1 MNISVKNTSGD
12 NKSGDNKSG
21 DNKSVDYTSVY
32 LRKIQKNIK
41 FKDEKTIP
49 LNSKPNII
57 LNKDVKIEKNSYE
70 ESDLN
75 KLLSILPA
83 KDQEDFRI
91 VCHSNIMR
99 NFLKDILTTVSEQ
112 ITKLSDEQ
120 NLWTLFLTCNE
131 KKISVSRHAYSYAN
145 TIKNKGYKLGKLSLG
160 KLKQAFEKDPGL
172 TIYGILSSL
181 YHGSKLV
188 KNESENGLK
197 SNPSTIY
204 VSILIRTWMTA
215 ICLYLPHVK
224 DDDFTLI
231 ISPFIKEE
239 GIGSDNYPNKIDEQI
254 MEINKFLK
262 FLTNIDINIIKNE
275 VIKDNIKKIK
285 TFFND
290 GHTVNIFYF
299 DDVLKNDSNFNNV
312 LKNDSNKNLSIK
324 NIYSTPNVKTTNN
337 PISNHKPVKNIIFPG
352 VKKPNKEILKKVSRW
367 CEPFSSK
374 NAWTM
379 KKKPTCKDIINAG
392 KDTLSDLYILYN
404 KYHKKE
410 KEIKRKIRNKNK
422 SKP

>member
-1 MNISVKNTSGD
+1 MSVDYT
-12 NKSGDNKSG
+12 
-21 DNKSVDYTSVY
+21 SVDYTSVY

-41 FKDEKTIP
+41 FIEDEKTIP
-49 LNSKPNII
+49 LNSKPNITFI
-57 LNKDVKIEKNSYE
+57 NNVKIEKKSYE
-70 ESDLN
+70 ESNLN
-75 KLLSILPA
+75 KLLSILLA
-83 KDQEDFRI
+83 KDQEYFRI

-99 NFLKDILTTVSEQ
+99 KFLKKTLKPVPKQ
-112 ITKLSDEQ
+112 ITKLSEEQ

-131 KKISVSRHAYSYAN
+131 KKISASRHAYSYAN
-145 TIKNKGYKLGKLSLG
+145 TIKSKSKVGFI
-160 KLKQAFEKDPGL
+160 QQTFEKDPGL

-181 YHGSKLV
+181 YHGSTLV
-188 KNESENGLK
+188 ENEKINGLV
-197 SNPSTIY
+197 SDPSTIY

-254 MEINKFLK
+254 TVINEFLK
-262 FLTNIDINIIKNE
+262 FLTNIDISIINNK
-275 VIKDNIKKIK
+275 VIKENIKKIK

-299 DDVLKNDSNFNNV
+299 DDVLKNDSNFN
-312 LKNDSNKNLSIK
+312 STTRPSK
-324 NIYSTPNVKTTNN
+324 NITENK
-337 PISNHKPVKNIIFPG
+337 IIIFPG
-352 VKKPNKEILKKVSRW
+352 VKKPNEKILKKVSRW

-374 NAWTM
+374 KSWT
-379 KKKPTCKDIINAG
+379 KNRSLKKPTCKDRINAG

-404 KYHKKE
+404 KYRKKE
-410 KEIKRKIRNKNK
+410 KEIKIKIRKIRNNNK

>member
-1 MNISVKNTSGD
+1 MSEDINYN
-12 NKSGDNKSG
+12 
-21 DNKSVDYTSVY
+21 SVY

-41 FKDEKTIP
+41 FIEDEKNNS
-49 LNSKPNII
+49 LKSKPNII
-57 LNKDVKIEKNSYE
+57 LNNDVKIEKKSYK

-75 KLLSILPA
+75 KLLSILLA
-83 KDQEDFRI
+83 KDQKDFRI
-91 VCHSNIMR
+91 VCHNNIMR
-99 NFLKDILTTVSEQ
+99 KFLKDTLTKVSEQ

-131 KKISVSRHAYSYAN
+131 KKISASRHAYSYAN
-145 TIKNKGYKLGKLSLG
+145 TIKNKVDKLGKLQLG
-160 KLKQAFEKDPGL
+160 KLQQALKKDPGL

-181 YHGSKLV
+181 YHGSALV
-188 KNESENGLK
+188 KNEFDSGLT
-197 SNPSTIY
+197 STPSTIY

-239 GIGSDNYPNKIDEQI
+239 GSGYDNYPNTIDEQI
-254 MEINKFLK
+254 IEINKFLE

-275 VIKDNIKKIK
+275 VIKENIKKIK

-299 DDVLKNDSNFNNV
+299 NDVL
-312 LKNDSNKNLSIK
+312 
-324 NIYSTPNVKTTNN
+324 TTNN
-337 PISNHKPVKNIIFPG
+337 SMITRNNTKNKSDKNNEIIIFPG
-352 VKKPNKEILKKVSRW
+352 VKKPNEEILKKMSRW

-379 KKKPTCKDIINAG
+379 NLSLKKPTCKDRINKG

>member
-1 MNISVKNTSGD
+1 MSEDINYTSVD
-12 NKSGDNKSG
+12 Y
-21 DNKSVDYTSVY
+21 KSVDYKSVDYESVY

-41 FKDEKTIP
+41 FIEDEKNIP
-49 LNSKPNII
+49 LKSKRNIK
-57 LNKDVKIEKNSYE
+57 LNKDVKIEKKSYK

-75 KLLSILPA
+75 KLLSILLA
-83 KDQEDFRI
+83 KDQKDFRI
-91 VCHSNIMR
+91 VCHSKIMR
-99 NFLKDILTTVSEQ
+99 KFLKDTLTNVPDK
-112 ITKLSDEQ
+112 ITKLSEEQ
-120 NLWTLFLTCNE
+120 NLWTLFLKYNDYY
-131 KKISVSRHAYSYAN
+131 ISASRHAYSYAN
-145 TIKNKGYKLGKLSLG
+145 TIKSKGGKLQ
-160 KLKQAFEKDPGL
+160 QAFEKDPGL

-181 YHGSKLV
+181 YHGSTLV
-188 KNESENGLK
+188 KNEIKNGLI
-197 SNPSTIY
+197 STPSTIY

-231 ISPFIKEE
+231 ISPFIKEK
-239 GIGSDNYPNKIDEQI
+239 GMGDDNYPNKIDEQI
-254 MEINKFLK
+254 KEINKFLE

-275 VIKDNIKKIK
+275 VIKENIKKIK

-299 DDVLKNDSNFNNV
+299 DDVLTTNN
-312 LKNDSNKNLSIK
+312 SNKNLSFNK
-324 NIYSTPNVKTTNN
+324 IYSTPNVKTTNN
-337 PISNHKPVKNIIFPG
+337 PMSTHKTLKNIIDNKIIIFPG
-352 VKKPNKEILKKVSRW
+352 VKKPNEEILKKTSRW

-379 KKKPTCKDIINAG
+379 NRSFKKPTCKDRINKG

-410 KEIKRKIRNKNK
+410 KEIKKKIRNKNK

>member
-1 MNISVKNTSGD
+1 M
-12 NKSGDNKSG
+12 
-21 DNKSVDYTSVY
+21 
-32 LRKIQKNIK
+32 RK
-41 FKDEKTIP
+41 
-49 LNSKPNII
+49 
-57 LNKDVKIEKNSYE
+57 
-70 ESDLN
+70 
-75 KLLSILPA
+75 
-83 KDQEDFRI
+83 
-91 VCHSNIMR
+91 
-99 NFLKDILTTVSEQ
+99 FLKDTLTTVSKQ

-120 NLWTLFLTCNE
+120 NLWTLFLKYNDYN
-131 KKISVSRHAYSYAN
+131 ISVSRHAYSYAN
-145 TIKNKGYKLGKLSLG
+145 RIKNKGGKLGKLQ
-160 KLKQAFEKDPGL
+160 QASEKDPGL

-188 KNESENGLK
+188 KNEFDSELK
-197 SNPSTIY
+197 SIPSTIY

-239 GIGSDNYPNKIDEQI
+239 GMRIFSNDNYPNKIDEQI

-299 DDVLKNDSNFNNV
+299 DDVLKNDSN
-312 LKNDSNKNLSIK
+312 KNLSIK
-324 NIYSTPNVKTTNN
+324 NIYSTPNVKTINN
-337 PISNHKPVKNIIFPG
+337 PKSNHKPSKNITDNEIIIFPG
-352 VKKPNKEILKKVSRW
+352 VKKPNEEILKKMSRW

-379 KKKPTCKDIINAG
+379 NLSLKKPTCKDKINSG
-392 KDTLSDLYILYN
+392 KDMLTELYILYN
-404 KYHKKE
+404 KYYKKE
-410 KEIKRKIRNKNK
+410 KEIKKKIRNKNK

>member
-1 MNISVKNTSGD
+1 MSEDINYTSVDYTSVD
-12 NKSGDNKSG
+12 YTSG

-41 FKDEKTIP
+41 FIEDEKNIP
-49 LNSKPNII
+49 FESKPNIK
-57 LNKDVKIEKNSYE
+57 LNKDVKIEKKSYE

-75 KLLSILPA
+75 KLLSILLA
-83 KDQEDFRI
+83 KDQKDFRI

-99 NFLKDILTTVSEQ
+99 KFLKDTLTKVSKQ

-120 NLWTLFLTCNE
+120 NLWTLFFTCNE

-145 TIKNKGYKLGKLSLG
+145 TIKNKGDKLGKLPLDKLKKKLG
-160 KLKQAFEKDPGL
+160 KLQQASEKDPGL

-188 KNESENGLK
+188 ENEIKNGLT
-197 SNPSTIY
+197 STPSTIY

-215 ICLYLPHVK
+215 ICLYLPHVNN
-224 DDDFTLI
+224 DDFTLI

-239 GIGSDNYPNKIDEQI
+239 GIPFFSNDNYPNKIDEQI
-254 MEINKFLK
+254 IEINKFLE
-262 FLTNIDINIIKNE
+262 FLTDIDINIIKNE

-299 DDVLKNDSNFNNV
+299 DDVLKNDFNNV
-312 LKNDSNKNLSIK
+312 LKNDSNKNLSIE
-324 NIYSTPNVKTTNN
+324 NN
-337 PISNHKPVKNIIFPG
+337 KIIIFPG
-352 VKKPNKEILKKVSRW
+352 FKKPNKEILKKVSRW

-374 NAWTM
+374 KSWTM
-379 KKKPTCKDIINAG
+379 NLSLKKPTCKDKINAG

-404 KYHKKE
+404 KYNKKE
-410 KEIKRKIRNKNK
+410 KEIKRKLRNKNK